1 MRFASTVLA
10 CLWLGY
16 SSAAAVEE
24 DDMMLSRTL
33 AHRLLQDTPGLIAA
47 MPSKHVQDDHPLL
60 RRLPEDPPKA
70 CDAALAECM
79 QNVDCLSCFAELKKS
94 EGECKKERKQKF

>member
-10 CLWLGY
+10 SLWLVY

-47 MPSKHVQDDHPLL
+47 MPSKKPISIQTDNDHPLL
-60 RRLPEDPPKA
+60 RRLPEDPHKA

-94 EGECKKERKQKF
+94 EGECQK